1 MRLGIKSLT
10 MDEIARQLGV
20 SKKTIYKYV
29 ADKNELVRRVV
40 EFHQKEE
47 QAAIQAI
54 CSSDNNA
61 IDELFDISSHISE
74 MLTHMHPS
82 VHFDLERFH
91 PDAWELLISC
101 QQEQVYACIF
111 ENLEKGKKQK
121 LYRTDLNSD
130 VIAKIYI
137 AKLDVVFDGE
147 LFPVDKYKFVSVY
160 LEFFRYHIRG
170 IASEKGLQYL
180 IEKVKKEKS
189 NQ

>member
-1 MRLGIKSLT
+1 

-20 SKKTIYKYV
+20 SKKTIYKFV
-29 ADKNELVRRVV
+29 SDKNELVIRAVQFQQ
-40 EFHQKEE
+40 EEE
-47 QAAIQAI
+47 QAAMQAI
-54 CSSDNNA
+54 CSGENNA

-82 VHFDLERFH
+82 VHFDLERYH
-91 PDAWELLISC
+91 PDAWEQLISC
-101 QQEQVYACIF
+101 QQEQVYACIS

-121 LYRTDLNSD
+121 LYRPDLNSD
-130 VIAKIYI
+130 VIARIYI

-147 LFPVDKYKFVSVY
+147 MFPADKYRFAEVY

-170 IASEKGLQYL
+170 IASEKGLNYL
-180 IEKVKKEKS
+180 IEKVQKERS

>member
-1 MRLGIKSLT
+1 

-29 ADKNELVRRVV
+29 ADKNELVRRAVDFQQ
-40 EFHQKEE
+40 EEE

-54 CSSDNNA
+54 CSKGHNA
-61 IDELFDISSHISE
+61 IDELFEISRHISD
-74 MLTHMHPS
+74 MLAQMHPS
-82 VHFDLERFH
+82 VHFDLERYH
-91 PDAWELLISC
+91 PEAWKQLMTC
-101 QQEQVYACIF
+101 QQQQVYTCVF
-111 ENLEKGKKQK
+111 ENLEKGKKQR

-147 LFPVDKYKFVSVY
+147 LFPADKYKFTTVY

-170 IASEKGLQYL
+170 IAGEKGLQYL

-189 NQ
+189 NR